1 MNRPHE
7 VDSKVPQ
14 LRPQLRPQLPNPE
27 IGNFKLR
34 LQVAGVEAKLRHE
47 LRSSWRS
54 LKHPIESAAAC
65 NGHAISIKK
74 IVNNY
79 VPSFLDNL

>member
-7 VDSKVPQ
+7 VDSKV
-14 LRPQLRPQLPNPE
+14 PQLRPQLPNPE

-34 LQVAGVEAKLRHE
+34 LQVAGVEAELRHE

-54 LKHPIESAAAC
+54 LKHPIEVTRVVDQC
-65 NGHAISIKK
+65 
-74 IVNNY
+74 
-79 VPSFLDNL
+79 

>member
-54 LKHPIESAAAC
+54 LKHPNDSHITF
-65 NGHAISIKK
+65 KK
-74 IVNNY
+74 NKIGKKVQ
-79 VPSFLDNL
+79 FM

>member
-34 LQVAGVEAKLRHE
+34 LQVAGVEAELRHE
-47 LRSSWRS
+47 LRSSLRS
-54 LKHPIESAAAC
+54 LKHPNAKVEVC
-65 NGHAISIKK
+65 RHVLFG
-74 IVNNY
+74 
-79 VPSFLDNL
+79 

>member
-1 MNRPHE
+1 MNWPHE

-14 LRPQLRPQLPNPE
+14 LRPQLPNLE

-47 LRSSWRS
+47 LRPSWRS
-54 LKHPIESAAAC
+54 LKNPIEI
-65 NGHAISIKK
+65 GVLDTPPHI
-74 IVNNY
+74 
-79 VPSFLDNL
+79 PSGSEWNPSGMVGMVGIW

>member
-7 VDSKVPQ
+7 VDSKV
-14 LRPQLRPQLPNPE
+14 PQLRPQLPNPE

-47 LRSSWRS
+47 LRPTLAELEVFETPYYLLARA
-54 LKHPIESAAAC
+54 L
-65 NGHAISIKK
+65 AIYFK
-74 IVNNY
+74 IV
-79 VPSFLDNL
+79 PSK